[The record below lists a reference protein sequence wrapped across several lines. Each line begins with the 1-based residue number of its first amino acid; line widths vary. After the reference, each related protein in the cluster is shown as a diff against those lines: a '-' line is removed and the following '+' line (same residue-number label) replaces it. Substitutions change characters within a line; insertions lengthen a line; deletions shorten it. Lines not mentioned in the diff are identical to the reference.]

1 MYIYILNITIIEN
14 KAAPVKCREE
24 DIIDNEPDCTNKT
37 HTQAFYI
44 TVQTFEL
51 PII

>member
-1 MYIYILNITIIEN
+1 MYIYIKYNYN
-14 KAAPVKCREE
+14 RKQAAPVKCREE